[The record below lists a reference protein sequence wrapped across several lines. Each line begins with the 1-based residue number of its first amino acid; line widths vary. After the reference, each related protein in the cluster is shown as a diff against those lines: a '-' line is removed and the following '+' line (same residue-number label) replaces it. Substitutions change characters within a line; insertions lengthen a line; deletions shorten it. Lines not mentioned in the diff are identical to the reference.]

1 MYVPT
6 YLAVILWVFALFG
19 IVCLITRLIMGY
31 KWRGSAHKGKYSI
44 VISAKNQEDTI
55 EGFVRGF
62 ILKAG
67 IEGQEEALLNV
78 VLVDADSS
86 DDTPRVMRRLA
97 EEYCYVKFVTCQ
109 ELPAYLKSIW
119 HKEEGE

>member
-6 YLAVILWVFALFG
+6 YLAVILWVFTLFG
-19 IVCLITRLIMGY
+19 LVCLMTRLFMGF
-31 KWRGSAHKGKYSI
+31 KWRGRAKKGKYSI
-44 VISAKNQEDTI
+44 IISAKNQEETI

-78 VLVDADSS
+78 VLVDSGSS
-86 DDTPRVMRRLA
+86 DDTSRVMRKLA
-97 EEYCYVKFVTCQ
+97 EEYCYVKFLTCQ
-109 ELPAYLKSIW
+109 ELPSYLKNIW
-119 HKEEGE
+119 HKGERE

>member
-44 VISAKNQEDTI
+44 IISQRTRRIPSRICK
-55 EGFVRGF
+55 GF
-62 ILKAG
+62 ILKA
-67 IEGQEEALLNV
+67 
-78 VLVDADSS
+78 
-86 DDTPRVMRRLA
+86 M
-97 EEYCYVKFVTCQ
+97 
-109 ELPAYLKSIW
+109 
-119 HKEEGE
+119 